1 MGELDKL
8 FDLRLIAFLF
18 DCSSAVLDY
27 DGDDFGDIEMEDV
40 EEEK

>member
-1 MGELDKL
+1 
-8 FDLRLIAFLF
+8 LIAFLF
-18 DCSSAVLDY
+18 DCSSAILDYDCSSAVLDY